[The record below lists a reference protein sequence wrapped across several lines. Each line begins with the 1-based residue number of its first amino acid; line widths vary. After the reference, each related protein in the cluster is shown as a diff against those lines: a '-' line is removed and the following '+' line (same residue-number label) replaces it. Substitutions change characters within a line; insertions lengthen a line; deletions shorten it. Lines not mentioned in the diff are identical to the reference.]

1 MKSFIF
7 VVCLVGVLAL
17 TNMAT
22 AQNIATAVNIA
33 EFTVSNPLVV
43 EAVSAPAGELAPG
56 VSYYFATNGD
66 INPPDAGGNTTLD
79 PLLWTVTGQAGSRV
93 TVTFNLP
100 DRFADVDVGA
110 DFPIIYGPA
119 DGLFD
124 NSQAGD
130 GLTGDVFDPRVP
142 YTDFLGSGAA
152 ADIYLAFRVNVPAN
166 LPAGDYFANFY
177 CTVAA
182 TGL

>member
-7 VVCLVGVLAL
+7 VVFVVGVLAL
-17 TNMAT
+17 TSMAS
-22 AQNIATAVNIA
+22 AQNIATAVNQA

-43 EAVSAPAGELAPG
+43 EAESAPAGELAPG
-56 VSYYFATNGD
+56 VVYYIATTGD
-66 INPPDAGGNTTLD
+66 INPPDAAGNTTLD
-79 PLLWTVTGQAGSRV
+79 PLLWTITGQPGGRV

-100 DRFADVDVGA
+100 DRFADPDVGA
-110 DFPIIYGPA
+110 DFPITYGPA

-124 NSQAGD
+124 NTQAGD

-142 YTDFLGSGAA
+142 YTDFVGSGGA
-152 ADIYLAFRVNVPAN
+152 ADVYLAFRVSPPAN